1 MISPEKS
8 LKNTLNT
15 AIIENREIK
24 IYNKKGYF

>member
-8 LKNTLNT
+8 LNTLNT
-15 AIIENREIK
+15 GIIENREIK